1 MGGATWGGSGIIGG
15 GTIGGKPD
23 CIINGG
29 GKVGGAGGKGIFV
42 RWLVSDNPFSFLNC
56 SSNWSIMSVALK
68 KEKERERESG
78 EWDKN
83 QTYLILTLTVQEV
96 VKTLFFLSQ
105 GYLLLYHHHLLPH
118 CYNQNYQVTPKRKY
132 TEIYKDI
139 QRYFEVHT
147 DIL

>member
-1 MGGATWGGSGIIGG
+1 
-15 GTIGGKPD
+15 
-23 CIINGG
+23 
-29 GKVGGAGGKGIFV
+29 
-42 RWLVSDNPFSFLNC
+42 
-56 SSNWSIMSVALK
+56 MSVALE

-78 EWDKN
+78 EGDKN
-83 QTYLILTLTVQEV
+83 QTYLTLTLTVQEV